1 MLFNLSTIDNI
12 SIYYY
17 WICYMY
23 IDLNWMSQD
32 DGQISNTVYTVV
44 ELNDIAL
51 CINKSLMACK
61 QQKTTKRY
69 PI

>member
-1 MLFNLSTIDNI
+1 
-12 SIYYY
+12 
-17 WICYMY
+17 MY